1 MAGVFKI
8 KMVKLFFFVTKYDLR
23 MAIAVVAITI
33 PNRKTG
39 RPNGSTQLVLF
50 EIEDSRQKMDGL
62 QPFLQLTTKPNHF
75 NQSQTIY

>member
-23 MAIAVVAITI
+23 MAIAVVAIAI
-33 PNRKTG
+33 PNRKAG

-50 EIEDSRQKMDGL
+50 EIEDSRQ
-62 QPFLQLTTKPNHF
+62 
-75 NQSQTIY
+75 